1 MHGLLNIASLL
12 LGLGAWALP
21 IAAILR
27 RRSPLCSGSFLLCA
41 LSLLC
46 QILYTNHLVIIRGWS
61 AIEDTHGAVTFAAV
75 VLVGGAVLLN
85 LLSLWKARR

>member
-27 RRSPLCSGSFLLCA
+27 RRRPRCAGSFLLCA

-46 QILYTNHLVIIRGWS
+46 QILYTHHLVTIRDWS

-75 VLVGGAVLLN
+75 VLVGGSVLLN